1 MKKFPVVIDVETKHT
16 FREFND
22 PAKLGVTVVAMYDYK
37 TEKGTV
43 FTEKDLGQLFT
54 VLENCSYVIG
64 FNNRGFDLPVLQAY
78 YPGNVEDFQVFD
90 IMDDIREKLG
100 RRLAL
105 NDLITTT
112 LGKKKTGHGL
122 MAIDYYKEGKWDELK
137 RYCLDDTMLTK
148 ELFDYG
154 MKVGEIYYLNG
165 INKETIKVNWKKYL
179 EDEGKP
185 NDFHLTLPF

>member
-43 FTEKDLGQLFT
+43 FTEKDLGHLFT

-78 YPGNVEDFQVFD
+78 YPGNVEDF
-90 IMDDIREKLG
+90 
-100 RRLAL
+100 
-105 NDLITTT
+105 
-112 LGKKKTGHGL
+112 
-122 MAIDYYKEGKWDELK
+122 
-137 RYCLDDTMLTK
+137 
-148 ELFDYG
+148 
-154 MKVGEIYYLNG
+154 
-165 INKETIKVNWKKYL
+165 
-179 EDEGKP
+179 
-185 NDFHLTLPF
+185 